1 MHPYEVLRRPIIS
14 EKATLLQEGNKYVL
28 EVAKETNK
36 VQIKQAVELAFKVK
50 VSKVNVITIPGK
62 TKRMGRREVTSSP
75 WKKAVITL
83 GPGDKISFF
92 EGV

>member
-14 EKATLLQEGNKYVL
+14 EKATLLQKGNKYVF
-28 EVAKETNK
+28 EVARETNK
-36 VQIKQAVELAFKVK
+36 AQIKQAIELAFKVK
-50 VSKVNVITIPGK
+50 VSKVNVITTPGK

-75 WKKAVITL
+75 WKKAVVTL

>member
-28 EVAKETNK
+28 EVAKETSK

>member
-28 EVAKETNK
+28 KVAKETNK
-36 VQIKQAVELAFKVK
+36 AQIKQAVELAFKVK

>member
-1 MHPYEVLRRPIIS
+1 MHPYEVLRRPVIS
-14 EKATLLQEGNKYVL
+14 EKATLLQEGNKYVF
-28 EVAKETNK
+28 EVAKESNK

-75 WKKAVITL
+75 WKKAVVTL

>member
-14 EKATLLQEGNKYVL
+14 EKATLLQEGNKYVF

-83 GPGDKISFF
+83 EPGDKISFF

>member
-28 EVAKETNK
+28 EVAKETSK
-36 VQIKQAVELAFKVK
+36 AQIKQAVELAFKVK

-83 GPGDKISFF
+83 EPGDKISFF

>member
-1 MHPYEVLRRPIIS
+1 MHPYEVLRRPVIS
-14 EKATLLQEGNKYVL
+14 EKATLLQEGNKYVF

-36 VQIKQAVELAFKVK
+36 AQIKQAVELAFKVK

-83 GPGDKISFF
+83 EPGGKISFF

>member
-14 EKATLLQEGNKYVL
+14 EKATLLQEGNKYVF

>member
-1 MHPYEVLRRPIIS
+1 MHPYKVLRRPIIS

-83 GPGDKISFF
+83 EPGDKISFF

>member
-14 EKATLLQEGNKYVL
+14 EKATLLQERKKYVF

-36 VQIKQAVELAFKVK
+36 AQIKQAVELAFKVK